1 MCTVALQPMFN
12 IKNLSPNQVA
22 GITALAISTL
32 AALADFIFIHNWVIS
47 LASFAVLFIIS
58 YLLIRYFLERF
69 IYRKIKLIY
78 KFIYQTKASKREEFY
93 YKNILPQ
100 KGIDE
105 VREDVE
111 KWAEQRKQ
119 EIESLKQNEQFRR
132 EFLQNLSHEFKTPIF
147 AIQGYVD
154 TLLSGAL
161 NNPEVNK
168 KFLENASRNVER
180 LVNLVDDLDE
190 ISKLESGTQPLHKSA
205 FTIQDLIS
213 EVFASLSIK
222 ADKAGI
228 NTRFK
233 KGCDAPPVTV
243 DADKEKIRQVLINLV
258 DNAIKYGKSGGE
270 IEASI
275 YRLDGERILIEIS
288 DDGHGIAE
296 EHLPRIFE
304 RFYRTDL
311 ARSRKEGGSGLGLA
325 ICKHI
330 IEAHGHNIHVRSKID
345 VGTTFGFTLDAA

>member
-1 MCTVALQPMFN
+1 MFN
-12 IKNLSPNQVA
+12 IKNLSPNQVS
-22 GITALAISTL
+22 GITALAISVL
-32 AALADFIFIHNWVIS
+32 ASLADVIFFHNWIIS
-47 LASFAVLFIIS
+47 LASFIVLFLIS
-58 YLLIRYFLERF
+58 YFLIRYFLERF

-111 KWAEQRKQ
+111 KWAEQRKA
-119 EIESLKQNEQFRR
+119 EIESLKQNEKFRK

-154 TLLSGAL
+154 TLLGGAM

-168 KFLENASRNVER
+168 KFLENAARNIER
-180 LVNLVDDLDE
+180 LANLVADLDE
-190 ISKLESGTQPLHKSA
+190 ISKLETGSQPLHKTS
-205 FTIQDLIS
+205 FVIQELIS
-213 EVFASLSIK
+213 EVYETLSLKAASAHIYT
-222 ADKAGI
+222 G
-228 NTRFK
+228 FK
-233 KGCDAPPVTV
+233 KGCETPPITV
-243 DADKEKIRQVLINLV
+243 FADKEKIRQVLINLI

-275 YRLDGERILIEIS
+275 YRLDGERVLIEIS
-288 DDGHGIAE
+288 DDGYGIAE

-311 ARSRKEGGSGLGLA
+311 ARSRKEGGSGLGLS

-330 IEAHGHNIHVRSKID
+330 IEAHGHNIHVRSKPD
-345 VGTTFGFTLDAA
+345 VGTTFGFTLDAKEK